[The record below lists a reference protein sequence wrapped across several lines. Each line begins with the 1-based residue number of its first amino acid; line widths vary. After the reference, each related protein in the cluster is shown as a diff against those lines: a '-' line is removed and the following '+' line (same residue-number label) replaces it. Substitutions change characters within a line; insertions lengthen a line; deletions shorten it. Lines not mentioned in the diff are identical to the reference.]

1 MQIAF
6 YIAAAIAIFATV
18 MTITR
23 LNAVHALLYLVVS
36 LLAVAVV
43 FFTLG
48 APFVAA
54 LEVIVYAGAIMVLF
68 IFVVMLLNLGEH
80 ATETERRWLSPGIWT
95 GPAVLAAVLIAQLA
109 YLAWAAGD
117 VRTGAP
123 VGPKEVGIA
132 LYGPYVIGVEL
143 ASMLLLG
150 GLVGAYHLGRRRGPR
165 PEVGDDINTGER
177 RTYFSGDAVR
187 AGRDRPAGA
196 AQRALPVD
204 VHRDH
209 D

>member
-6 YIAAAIAIFATV
+6 YIAAAVAIFATV

-54 LEVIVYAGAIMVLF
+54 LEVIIYAGAIMVLF
-68 IFVVMLLNLGEH
+68 IFVVMLLNLGER
-80 ATETERRWLSPGIWT
+80 AAEAERRWLSPGIWT
-95 GPAVLAAVLIAQLA
+95 GPAVLAAVLIAELVW
-109 YLAWAAGD
+109 LTRGAGGAHA
-117 VRTGAP
+117 GAP
-123 VGPKEVGIA
+123 VGAREVGLA

-143 ASMLLLG
+143 ASMLLLA
-150 GLVGAYHLGRRRGPR
+150 GLVGAYHLGRRTKPE
-165 PEVGDDINTGER
+165 PEVEDVNTGER
-177 RTYFSGDAVR
+177 RAYFSGDAVR
-187 AGRDRPAGA
+187 AGHDRAAGA
-196 AQRALPVD
+196 AERDLPID

-209 D
+209 A

>member
-1 MQIAF
+1 MLIAF
-6 YIAAAIAIFATV
+6 YLAAAVALFATV

-68 IFVVMLLNLGEH
+68 IFVVMLLNMGEE
-80 ATETERRWLSPGIWT
+80 AAATERRWLSPGIWR
-95 GPAVLAAVLIAQLA
+95 GPMILAAVLILEMA
-109 YLAWAAGD
+109 YLATGATG
-117 VRTGAP
+117 VRTGPA
-123 VGPKEVGIA
+123 VGPKDVAMA
-132 LYGPYVIGVEL
+132 LYGPYVLGVEL

-150 GLVGAYHLGRRRGPR
+150 GLVGAYHLGMRRLPR

-177 RTYFSGDAVR
+177 RAYFSGDAVR
-187 AGRDRPAGA
+187 AGDDRSAGA
-196 AQRALPVD
+196 SQRAVPVD

-209 D
+209 A